1 MQYSIIVSGQH
12 VGSLMICLLLL
23 FIAKWN
29 HLYVAAK
36 KYAEDHNGENY
47 FSTLTK
53 VSELKTLRVILLS
66 IIYSIV

>member
-1 MQYSIIVSGQH
+1 
-12 VGSLMICLLLL
+12 MISLLL
-23 FIAKWN
+23 FFVAKWN

-36 KYAEDHNGENY
+36 KYVEDHNGENY

-66 IIYSIV
+66 IVYSIV

>member
-1 MQYSIIVSGQH
+1 
-12 VGSLMICLLLL
+12 MICLLLL
-23 FIAKWN
+23 FVAKWN

-53 VSELKTLRVILLS
+53 VSELKTLRVILRS
-66 IIYSIV
+66 IVYSIV

>member
-1 MQYSIIVSGQH
+1 
-12 VGSLMICLLLL
+12 MICLLLL
-23 FIAKWN
+23 FVAKWN

-53 VSELKTLRVILLS
+53 VSELKTLRVILHN